1 MFNRP
6 ITTMKL
12 TVTQKLLLSV
22 LAFGLVVYIGGTIV
36 RTAVAFEIYVPGTEM
51 TLKTEYSDALRL
63 HTVKLF
69 ATGALYTDIGF
80 IAALIASIGICI
92 VFNKQVKQKGW
103 LFIALMLIFIA
114 TPIELYLTYL
124 DFKLNSVIWDA
135 VGSFNDVAIKE
146 FFARRFTKLTIP
158 SALAFLAIS
167 TSILLAVWRP
177 LDKSVP
183 KSETTEVNE

>member
-1 MFNRP
+1 
-6 ITTMKL
+6 MKL
-12 TVTQKLLLSV
+12 SVTQKLLLSV

-36 RTAVAFEIYVPGTEM
+36 RTAIAFEIYIPGTEM
-51 TLKTEYSDALRL
+51 VLKTEYSDAIRL
-63 HTVKLF
+63 HTVKLY

-80 IAALIASIGICI
+80 IAALVASIGICI
-92 VFNKQVKQKGW
+92 VFNKQLKLKGW
-103 LFIALMLIFIA
+103 LFIALLLIFIA

-124 DFKLNSVIWDA
+124 DLKLNHLIWGP
-135 VGSFNDVAIKE
+135 VSSFNDPAIKE
-146 FFARRFTKLTIP
+146 FFVRRFTKLTIP

-183 KSETTEVNE
+183 KSDTFEVNE